1 MAAVANTQVSNAV
14 IRLKELSADERT
26 RMLYESRIKME
37 RDIYSIT
44 KGKEDA
50 AEKRGMER
58 GMERGIQQGM
68 RRGMQQGKA
77 ERDYAIA
84 QNMLLNNEPLEKIIL
99 YTDLTPEEIE
109 QLRQN

>member
-50 AEKRGMER
+50 AEKRGRE
-58 GMERGIQQGM
+58 IQ
-68 RRGMQQGKA
+68 
-77 ERDYAIA
+77 
-84 QNMLLNNEPLEKIIL
+84 KIEFAKKLIKRNRPM
-99 YTDLTPEEIE
+99 YEIIEDTGLTQSEIE
-109 QLRQN
+109 LL

>member
-44 KGKEDA
+44 KGKEETA
-50 AEKRGMER
+50 RNEGLQQ
-58 GMERGIQQGM
+58 GIQQGM
-68 RRGMQQGKA
+68 RRGMFDVAKKLLQFNRPIN
-77 ERDYAIA
+77 EIA
-84 QNMLLNNEPLEKIIL
+84 TATN
-99 YTDLTPEEIE
+99 LTPEEIE
-109 QLRQN
+109 SLLP